1 MENQYYLSGQKD
13 NDNSLEI
20 ENGEEVIVHNTE
32 EAGITWD
39 DVRKRNLLINIAKTL
54 IKNGET
60 AKKSFSREEL
70 VKRYK
75 FKEYDL
81 KYIIDSIFEMSGQ
94 NYCLKQDISDFIK
107 KIIDYH
113 FAVKPYLPSAE
124 AKFLRIYGRY
134 YDEFS
139 QSYSINT
146 SYDKM
151 YESIKDVLPVLHWG
165 YLPIFGRYLLYNR
178 DIDPERNMLEFYDHI
193 DCLNTLLREIRGETM
208 ELENRSD
215 VSLNVDVDFRIYSR
229 RYKKIENNTIRRTI
243 DGWYFKSTSME
254 GNVQKDGSGIF
265 TDYLKQENLFYPY
278 DGVLYALENLWDDV
292 DDGDVEYDEYVLR
305 IGEIAN
311 WINETD
317 QVIDQ
322 QPKWLQ
328 YKNGDVYHINEELSC
343 AEGNKTLNK
352 EMKFYVYTR
361 RWGHEDCYRIKR
373 TDTGWYCEFM
383 TIDSNCGKD
392 GKGGLQNNLNHDCIF
407 YPKEGIEYAMLK
419 LWDEANQGVLDMELL
434 SERLQQVAEWISIS
448 EKSVYAQPDW
458 VYYY

>member
-1 MENQYYLSGQKD
+1 
-13 NDNSLEI
+13 
-20 ENGEEVIVHNTE
+20 
-32 EAGITWD
+32 
-39 DVRKRNLLINIAKTL
+39 
-54 IKNGET
+54 
-60 AKKSFSREEL
+60 
-70 VKRYK
+70 
-75 FKEYDL
+75 
-81 KYIIDSIFEMSGQ
+81 
-94 NYCLKQDISDFIK
+94 
-107 KIIDYH
+107 
-113 FAVKPYLPSAE
+113 
-124 AKFLRIYGRY
+124 
-134 YDEFS
+134 
-139 QSYSINT
+139 
-146 SYDKM
+146 
-151 YESIKDVLPVLHWG
+151 
-165 YLPIFGRYLLYNR
+165 
-178 DIDPERNMLEFYDHI
+178 
-193 DCLNTLLREIRGETM
+193 M

-215 VSLNVDVDFRIYSR
+215 VSLNVDVDFKIYSR

-265 TDYLKQENLFYPY
+265 IDYLKQENLFYPY

-305 IGEIAN
+305 IAEIAN
-311 WINETD
+311 WINVTD

-328 YKNGDVYHINEELSC
+328 YKNGDVYHINEELSRV
-343 AEGNKTLNK
+343 EGNKTLNK

-383 TIDSNCGKD
+383 AIDSNCGKD
-392 GKGGLQNNLNHDCIF
+392 GKGALQNNLNHDCIF

-419 LWDEANQGVLDMELL
+419 LWDEANQGVLDVELL

>member
-1 MENQYYLSGQKD
+1 MDGKRLW
-13 NDNSLEI
+13 
-20 ENGEEVIVHNTE
+20 GEEKAWFKFRTVADRICEKYGLYYNPKPNRSKQSSYYYRQEQAGMPTRYTMVR
-32 EAGITWD
+32 EAIDEAIAHST
-39 DVRKRNLLINIAKTL
+39 NL
-54 IKNGET
+54 
-60 AKKSFSREEL
+60 
-70 VKRYK
+70 
-75 FKEYDL
+75 
-81 KYIIDSIFEMSGQ
+81 
-94 NYCLKQDISDFIK
+94 
-107 KIIDYH
+107 
-113 FAVKPYLPSAE
+113 
-124 AKFLRIYGRY
+124 
-134 YDEFS
+134 
-139 QSYSINT
+139 
-146 SYDKM
+146 
-151 YESIKDVLPVLHWG
+151 IKDVLPVLHWG

-419 LWDEANQGVLDMELL
+419 LWDEANPCQIYIM
-434 SERLQQVAEWISIS
+434 SI
-448 EKSVYAQPDW
+448 
-458 VYYY
+458 